1 MALRWRRLKRPN
13 VRWCGWSSMPATTPI
28 ILVNYRVLNKNKRQK
43 FRVAPRSSRLANDG
57 KDGAILLSLRGSK
70 IRFGNLRFEE

>member
-1 MALRWRRLKRPN
+1 MVTLGHDTSL
-13 VRWCGWSSMPATTPI
+13 
-28 ILVNYRVLNKNKRQK
+28 NYRVLNKNKRQK

-57 KDGAILLSLRGSK
+57 NDGAILLSLRGSK

>member
-1 MALRWRRLKRPN
+1 MVSYKHEDLKKPN
-13 VRWCGWSSMPATTPI
+13 DEELNPTLAHGD
-28 ILVNYRVLNKNKRQK
+28 YRVLNKNKRQK